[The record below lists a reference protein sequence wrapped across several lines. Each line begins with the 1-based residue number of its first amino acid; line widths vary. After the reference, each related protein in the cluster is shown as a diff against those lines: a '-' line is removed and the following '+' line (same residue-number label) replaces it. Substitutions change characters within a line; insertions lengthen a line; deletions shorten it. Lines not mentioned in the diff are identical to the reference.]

1 MAIFNSFLYVYR
13 RVGGWGGVHHHRQV
27 QIQGTF
33 DRFSTD
39 RSVALLVSATS
50 MRSAF
55 LWYRPLFAQWKSNG
69 NRLGFVGHVKT
80 EDAKYTTLSSK
91 MLTGNLNIAVVD
103 VLVQHWKHH
112 RKTIGKWWF
121 NGGVQQSISYIAFA
135 PPSAQS
141 AIWCPDL
148 LCRVPQTFSSTG
160 L

>member
-1 MAIFNSFLYVYR
+1 MVILNSFLYVYR
-13 RVGGWGGVHHHRQV
+13 TVSGVGYTTILCHL

-50 MRSAF
+50 MRSAV

-69 NRLGFVGHVKT
+69 NRLGLVGHVKT
-80 EDAKYTTLSSK
+80 EDAKYTSLSSK
-91 MLTGNLNIAVVD
+91 MSTGKLNIAVVD

-112 RKTIGKWWF
+112 RKSIGTWWF

-135 PPSAQS
+135 PPSAQN

-148 LCRVPQTFSSTG
+148 LCRVQRTFSSTG